1 MNNILEQLYFGE
13 IRPEEMIVP
22 KNPEYRTLNNEIS
35 NLKEQLKMRLSDH
48 EMELLEETFDL
59 IGKSCSIYSSEVF
72 IYGFKMG
79 VLMITEAFA
88 NRG

>member
-1 MNNILEQLYFGE
+1 MGNLLEQLYFGE

-35 NLKEQLKMRLSDH
+35 KSKEQIKMRLSEDD
-48 EMELLEETFDL
+48 MELVEETFDL
-59 IGKSCSIYSSEVF
+59 IGRSSSMYSTEVF

-79 VLMITEAFA
+79 ILMITEAFA
-88 NRG
+88 DRK